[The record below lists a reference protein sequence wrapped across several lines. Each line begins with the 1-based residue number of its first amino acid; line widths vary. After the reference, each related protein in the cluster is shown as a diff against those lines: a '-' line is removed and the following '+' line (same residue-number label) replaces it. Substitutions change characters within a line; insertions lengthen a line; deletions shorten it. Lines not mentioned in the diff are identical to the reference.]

1 MSPNLAAPVS
11 PPAGGSSLGLVTQSS
26 PQSPQMMPLVAVDPP
41 KIASEREMISDLEK
55 QLPNLPMLYLYDQSK
70 TGRATKPNNS
80 MYYNFFLVIM
90 IHKLAL
96 RRQINPRQG
105 RKLYFCSFQ
114 RSQDT
119 LISS

>member
-11 PPAGGSSLGLVTQSS
+11 PPAGGSSMGLVTQSS

-70 TGRATKPNNS
+70 TGRATKPDN
-80 MYYNFFLVIM
+80 YFFKHAQLPTR
-90 IHKLAL
+90 A
-96 RRQINPRQG
+96 
-105 RKLYFCSFQ
+105 
-114 RSQDT
+114 
-119 LISS
+119 